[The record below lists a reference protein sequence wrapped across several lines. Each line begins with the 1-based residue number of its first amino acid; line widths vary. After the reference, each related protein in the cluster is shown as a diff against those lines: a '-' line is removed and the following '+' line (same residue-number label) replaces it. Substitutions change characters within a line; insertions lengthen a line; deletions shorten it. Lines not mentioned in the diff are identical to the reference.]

1 MADLS
6 LAVNLDRHHV
16 YIGNAL
22 EKFPLIKGIN
32 EKITAHPKIAAY
44 KATRPITLIWINLD
58 SMYIIIYLFIVKCD
72 LISRKGSY

>member
-16 YIGNAL
+16 YTGNAL

-44 KATRPITLIWINLD
+44 KVTRPITLI
-58 SMYIIIYLFIVKCD
+58 
-72 LISRKGSY
+72 